1 MLDGYEAAFE
11 KILAHESS
19 ANSSQEFGTSTAGR
33 SFERFFRATAS
44 LDVDKD
50 DLRRY
55 EDFDNRKVRD
65 LLLISQAKANG
76 RDIIEPRDLPITK
89 GLQETIHDF
98 RGMDEAAEVCPI
110 LEQMV
115 AIPPLELAYSEETE
129 GSLPEI
135 AGGLSL
141 ARAFKILEPKL
152 KNPQTEHWE
161 QAFRVFDLLL

>member
-1 MLDGYEAAFE
+1 VPIGV
-11 KILAHESS
+11 S
-19 ANSSQEFGTSTAGR
+19 N
-33 SFERFFRATAS
+33 FERFFRAAAS

-55 EDFDNRKVRD
+55 EDFVNRKVRD
-65 LLLISQAKANG
+65 LLLIGRAAARANG
-76 RDIIEPRDLPITK
+76 RDVIEPWDLPITK

-98 RGMDEAAEVCPI
+98 RGMDEADEVRPM

-115 AIPPLELAYSEETE
+115 AIPPQELAYSEETE

-141 ARAFKILEPKL
+141 ALARAFKILEPRL
-152 KNPQTEHWE
+152 ENPQTEHWE
-161 QAFRVFDLLL
+161 RAFRVFDLLL